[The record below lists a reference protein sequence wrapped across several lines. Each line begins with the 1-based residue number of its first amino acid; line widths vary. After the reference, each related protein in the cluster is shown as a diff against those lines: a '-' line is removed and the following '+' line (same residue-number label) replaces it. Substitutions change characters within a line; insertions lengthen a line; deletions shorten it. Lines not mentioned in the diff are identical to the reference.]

1 MFYSHPFY
9 LRDHRALCQPRL
21 IEGLMHEAVQEEEHD
36 YNPPNEESQKVLPPK
51 QVQKENQYPH
61 V

>member
-1 MFYSHPFY
+1 LHVP
-9 LRDHRALCQPRL
+9 DHRALCRSWL

-36 YNPPNEESQKVLPPK
+36 YNPSNEESQKVLSPK